1 MDHCVRQVE
10 VQPKSL
16 NRSREV
22 SLVEHCTIDCEC
34 LANFL
39 PKKVK
44 KIKKILCNFLVRT
57 RHITTS
63 LVLREALTV
72 VDDPYHYEYFDDMSR
87 HWL

>member
-22 SLVEHCTIDCEC
+22 SLVEQCTIDCEC

-44 KIKKILCNFLVRT
+44 KNKTDIMQLFSADAT
-57 RHITTS
+57 
-63 LVLREALTV
+63 
-72 VDDPYHYEYFDDMSR
+72 YHNIPGPKGSSNCR
-87 HWL
+87 